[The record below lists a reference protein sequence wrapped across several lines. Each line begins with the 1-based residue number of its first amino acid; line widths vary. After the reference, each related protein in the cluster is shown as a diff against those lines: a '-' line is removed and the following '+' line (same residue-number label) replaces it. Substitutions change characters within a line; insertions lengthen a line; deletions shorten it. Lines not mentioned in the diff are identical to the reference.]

1 MPKTMIYYNKRNR
14 EKLIEAIKDEA
25 RDLGIDLVT
34 HDLDQTNIYYVGRY
48 IDLGKLIKAIIG
60 DIRLWFSDS
69 SLNKKEMCISLYNE
83 PWTGESVRIQT
94 RRKR

>member
-1 MPKTMIYYNKRNR
+1 MIYYNTENR
-14 EKLIEAIKDEA
+14 KKLIEAIKDEA

-34 HDLDQTNIYYVGRY
+34 HDLDRTNIYYIGRY
-48 IDLGKLIKAIIG
+48 IDLGKLIKAIID
-60 DIRLWFSDS
+60 DIRLWFSDN
-69 SLNKKEMCISLYNE
+69 SLSKKEMCISLYNE

>member
-1 MPKTMIYYNKRNR
+1 MLYCDKRNR
-14 EKLIEAIKDEA
+14 ERLIEAIKDEA

-34 HDLDQTNIYYVGRY
+34 HDLDRTNIYYIGRY
-48 IDLGKLIKAIIG
+48 QDLGKLIKAIIG

-69 SLNKKEMCISLYNE
+69 SLNKKEMCISLHNE
-83 PWTGESVRIQT
+83 TWTGESVRIQT